1 MGTFSILN
9 NISGLYAQ
17 NNLAVS
23 NQSLQKTL
31 FRLSSGSRI
40 TSGGDDPGGLNLA
53 DNLRANITA
62 LQQSVRNANDG
73 IGKLQVADGAL
84 AQVTNLLTRAV
95 TLATEASNG
104 TLTSTQRLA
113 LDSEFT
119 QIKNEIDRIGSLTQF
134 NGGALFNSTVSI
146 YLSDGNSAGS
156 STIAT
161 NLTSLSAAGLSINSV
176 AISGSDG
183 SIAQSALTSITA
195 AISTVATNRGAIGS
209 GINRLTA
216 ASNVLTA
223 QVQNTTAAED
233 GIRAADI
240 ASEVT
245 NLTRLSVLNQT
256 GISALGQSN
265 ARLQSIL
272 SLLR

>member
-195 AISTVATNRGAIGS
+195 AISTVATNRGGIGS